1 MQQLSNSKF
10 ILIDILEEAIGLTR
24 EDIRNK
30 NLGLE
35 LFVKRSLP
43 ASLIGDYVTLQKT
56 LNHILYNSVSRTNNG
71 IVSIRIDNNTDI
83 APEFRDDSDLAI
95 DDPISLR
102 FLITDTGDGMKP
114 EELNACIKK
123 YSDLNIVVDN
133 VEKLGTSLSFNMNF
147 RVATTDKIGDVSP
160 LVDDL
165 KYKTVVTSDNKFFM
179 EDEDHDEFDPA
190 LMPDIQSE
198 QVEVVKEVDISGLPE
213 LIDLDW
219 HIPMRLYND
228 KDICLMTAQ
237 ELYNNLDSEI
247 SDTKNL
253 FNNIDSDG
261 GIAAYRIRV
270 HGIKGEFAAVGSP
283 ALAYLAR
290 LLEYASRDEDVDRI
304 NALHPVLISELNR
317 IKTDWVALAPKEKS
331 KPFCSD
337 LNKLADQIEALKS
350 AIESMDTDTCD
361 ELMARIDDV
370 AYEGRIAG
378 IIESLKEAIFNLN
391 DTAAVKLCNKILE
404 GI

>member
-10 ILIDILEEAIGLTR
+10 IIIDILEEAIGLTR

-114 EELNACIKK
+114 EELNTCIKK
-123 YSDLNIVVDN
+123 YSDLNIIVDN
-133 VEKLGTSLSFNMNF
+133 VEKLGTSLSFTMNF
-147 RVATTDKIGDVSP
+147 RVATTEKIGDVSP
-160 LVDDL
+160 LVDNL
-165 KYKTVVTSDNKFFM
+165 KYKTIISADNIFSA
-179 EDEDHDEFDPA
+179 DVDNHDEFDSQM
-190 LMPDIQSE
+190 LPDIQSE
-198 QVEVVKEVDISGLPE
+198 QVTTVKEVDISGLPE

-219 HIPMRLYND
+219 HVPMRLYND
-228 KDICLMTAQ
+228 QEICLMTAQ
-237 ELYNNLDSEI
+237 ELYNNLESEI
-247 SDTKNL
+247 SDTEKLYND
-253 FNNIDSDG
+253 IDSEG

-270 HGIKGEFAAVGSP
+270 HGIKGEFAAAGSP

-290 LLEYASRDEDVDRI
+290 LLEYASRDEDISRI
-304 NALHPVLISELNR
+304 KALHPVLISELRR
-317 IKTDWVALAPKEKS
+317 IKTDWIALAPKEKS

-337 LNKLADQIEALKS
+337 LNKLADQIEALK
-350 AIESMDTDTCD
+350 AALETMDTDTCD

-370 AYEGRIAG
+370 AYEGRTAG
-378 IIESLKEAIFNLN
+378 IIESLKEAVFNLN
-391 DTAAVKLCNKILE
+391 DAVAIKLCNKILE
-404 GI
+404 EI

>member
-56 LNHILYNSVSRTNNG
+56 LNHILYNSVSRTSNG

-83 APEFRDDSDLAI
+83 VPEFRDENDLAI

-102 FLITDTGDGMKP
+102 FLISDTGDGMKP
-114 EELNACIKK
+114 EELNTCIKK
-123 YSDLNIVVDN
+123 YSDLSIIVDN

-147 RVATTDKIGDVSP
+147 RVATSEKIGDVSA

-165 KYKTVVTSDNKFFM
+165 KYKTVATY
-179 EDEDHDEFDPA
+179 EDKPLVDDSLALSFDSTLVSVPESS
-190 LMPDIQSE
+190 ISE
-198 QVEVVKEVDISGLPE
+198 QIKETDVSGLPE

-219 HIPMRLYND
+219 HVPMRLYND
-228 KDICLMTAQ
+228 PEICLITAQ
-237 ELYNNLDSEI
+237 ELYNNLESEI
-247 SDTKNL
+247 DDTERL
-253 FNNIDSDG
+253 FKDIDKEG
-261 GIAAYRIRV
+261 GVAAYRIRV
-270 HGIKGEFAAVGSP
+270 HGIKGEFSAAGSP

-290 LLEYASRDEDVDRI
+290 LLEYASRDEDIDRI
-304 NALHPVLISELNR
+304 KALHPVLMSELRR
-317 IKTDWVALAPKEKS
+317 IMTDWVELAPKPKS

-337 LNKLADQIEALKS
+337 LNRLADQIESLKA
-350 AIESMDTDTCD
+350 AIEIMDTDTCD

-370 AYEGRIAG
+370 AYEGRTAG
-378 IIESLKEAIFNLN
+378 IIEALKEAVYNLN
-391 DTAAVKLCNKILE
+391 DIVAIKLCDKLLE
-404 GI
+404 EI